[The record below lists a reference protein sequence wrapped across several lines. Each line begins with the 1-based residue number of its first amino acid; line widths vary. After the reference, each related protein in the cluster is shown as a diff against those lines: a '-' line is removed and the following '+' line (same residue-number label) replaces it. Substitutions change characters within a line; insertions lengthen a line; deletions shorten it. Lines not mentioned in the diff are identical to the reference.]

1 MAKLNYE
8 KAARQQRWKQSQIEG
23 HAWTPWQSGPPPLP
37 KKLKEESLEVVKPI
51 QDELSSYA
59 DSICQRI
66 QNGTAEVDPATEKQ
80 QNYMTMLGIPYNDK
94 TSKREAQK
102 LISEFLKKKANK

>member
-1 MAKLNYE
+1 MARRIDHAKLKRKISLSKENP
-8 KAARQQRWKQSQIEG
+8 
-23 HAWTPWQSGPPPLP
+23 WTPWQSGPPPLTQ
-37 KKLKEESLEVVKPI
+37 KAKEESLQVVKPI

-66 QNGTAEVDPATEKQ
+66 QNGTAEVDSATEKQ

-102 LISEFLKKKANK
+102 LISNFLEKRNNI

>member
-8 KAARQQRWKQSQIEG
+8 KASRQQRWKQSLQEP
-23 HAWTPWQSGPPPLP
+23 AWTPWQSGPTPLTQ
-37 KKLKEESLEVVKPI
+37 KAKEESLQVVKPI

-80 QNYMTMLGIPYNDK
+80 QNYMSMLGIPYNDK
-94 TSKREAQK
+94 TSKKEAQK
-102 LISEFLKKKANK
+102 LISEFLNKKANK